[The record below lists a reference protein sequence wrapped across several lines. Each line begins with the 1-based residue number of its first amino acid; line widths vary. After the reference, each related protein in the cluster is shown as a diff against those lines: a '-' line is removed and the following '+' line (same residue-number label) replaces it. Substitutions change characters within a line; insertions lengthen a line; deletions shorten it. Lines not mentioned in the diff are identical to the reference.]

1 MNSFQFPSI
10 DWLMMA
16 PVITVMITGIA
27 ALMVEVLQP
36 KRSNGLIIGISL
48 VGLAVAGWFLGVQ
61 FSLPDGKTFNG
72 MVTRDITSLV
82 LQGVLLATCFIV
94 FLFSEGYLRQRRIPW
109 GEFYPLALWST
120 AGGMIMVGTQNLL
133 MIFLG
138 LEVLSIALYVL
149 AGMAREE
156 ARSEESAIKYL
167 LMGAFAS
174 AFLLMGIAFYYGAT
188 GSVDLSKAALAADSG
203 SLAVFQLL
211 AVGVILM
218 VVGVGFK
225 MALVPFH
232 QWTPDVYQ
240 GAPTNVTAFMA
251 AASKAAAVG
260 LMIRILTACITA
272 PEFWLP
278 AASVIAAIT
287 MVVGNAAAL
296 VQVDVKRILGYSSI
310 ANAGY
315 VLTAIIV
322 HCKVSHIVSLTPAL
336 FFMAAYTFTVLGTFA
351 VLTLAAKNGKE
362 GTRLDDLHGLW
373 KRSPLA
379 AGLLIVFLAS
389 QIGIPP
395 TAGFFGKLLI
405 FQGTVAADM
414 TWLGIVLAV
423 TSVLGAA
430 YYLAILRACFVSEE
444 GPVPSHSGPLTGGL
458 KATLALCAAGVFL
471 VLGILPGLSD
481 SAPLAAEDPNK
492 VIVVIEGQDDTT
504 LGAGASAGGPPPL
517 AAPGTP
523 APGGATP

>member
-1 MNSFQFPSI
+1 MHSFQFPSI
-10 DWLMMA
+10 DWLMLA
-16 PVITVMITGIA
+16 PVMTVMITGIA

-36 KRSNGLIIGISL
+36 KRSNALIIGVSL
-48 VGLAVAGWFLGVQ
+48 VGLLLAGWFLAVQ
-61 FSLPDGKTFNG
+61 FALPDGSTFNG
-72 MVTRDITSLV
+72 MVTRDITSNV
-82 LQGVLLATCFIV
+82 LQAVLLATCFIV
-94 FLFSEGYLRQRRIPW
+94 FLFSEGYLKQRRIAW

-133 MIFLG
+133 MVFLG
-138 LEVLSIALYVL
+138 LEVLSIALYVM

-174 AFLLMGIAFYYGAT
+174 AFLLMGIAFFYGAT
-188 GSVDLSKAALAADSG
+188 GSVDLSKAVLAVDSG
-203 SLAVFQLL
+203 SLAIYQLL
-211 AVGVILM
+211 AVGVMLM
-218 VVGVGFK
+218 IVGIGFK
-225 MALVPFH
+225 LALVPFH

-251 AASKAAAVG
+251 SASKAAAVG
-260 LMIRILTACITA
+260 LMIRVLTACITA
-272 PEFWLP
+272 PEFWMP
-278 AASVIAAIT
+278 AATVIAAVT
-287 MVVGNAAAL
+287 MIVGNAAAL

-322 HCKVSHIVSLTPAL
+322 HCKAPHIVSLTPAL

-351 VLTLAAKNGKE
+351 VLSLAAKNGKE

-379 AGLLIVFLAS
+379 TGLLIIFLAS

-405 FQGTVAADM
+405 FQGAIAADM

-444 GPVPSHSGPLTGGL
+444 GPVPGHSGPLTGGL

-471 VLGILPGLSD
+471 VLGVLPGLSD
-481 SAPLAAEDPNK
+481 SAPLAAVDPNK
-492 VIVVIEGQDDTT
+492 VVEAGQGEGVSAK
-504 LGAGASAGGPPPL
+504 GAGTSAEASSSFKPVPPV
-517 AAPGTP
+517 PGSSFP
-523 APGGATP
+523 

>member
-10 DWLMMA
+10 DWLMLA

-48 VGLAVAGWFLGVQ
+48 VGLLLAGWFLSVQ
-61 FSLPDGKTFNG
+61 FSLPDGSTFSG

-82 LQGVLLATCFIV
+82 LQAVLLATCFIV

-174 AFLLMGIAFYYGAT
+174 AFLLMGIAFFYGAT
-188 GSVDLSKAALAADSG
+188 GSVDLSKAAEAASVG
-203 SLAVFQLL
+203 TPLIERLL
-211 AVGVILM
+211 AIAVLLM
-218 VVGVGFK
+218 IVGVGFK
-225 MALVPFH
+225 MAMAPFH

-251 AASKAAAVG
+251 SASKAAAVG
-260 LMIRILTACITA
+260 LMIRLLSGFGMMQ
-272 PEFWLP
+272 ELWLP
-278 AASVIAAIT
+278 ALALLAAVT
-287 MVVGNAAAL
+287 MIVGNAAAL
-296 VQVDVKRILGYSSI
+296 VQIDVKRILGYSSI

-315 VLTAIIV
+315 VLAAIVV
-322 HCKVSHIVSLTPAL
+322 HHKVPEKVSLTPAL

-405 FQGTVAADM
+405 FQGAVAADM

-444 GPVPSHSGPLTGGL
+444 GPVPSQSGPLTGGL
-458 KATLALCAAGVFL
+458 KATLALCAVGVFL
-471 VLGILPGLSD
+471 VLGVLPMLSD
-481 SAPLAAEDPNK
+481 RTPLGPRK
-492 VIVVIEGQDDTT
+492 V
-504 LGAGASAGGPPPL
+504 AGAVPEIKAGEVDESLPAGI
-517 AAPGTP
+517 APMGVAP
-523 APGGATP
+523 AGAPSP